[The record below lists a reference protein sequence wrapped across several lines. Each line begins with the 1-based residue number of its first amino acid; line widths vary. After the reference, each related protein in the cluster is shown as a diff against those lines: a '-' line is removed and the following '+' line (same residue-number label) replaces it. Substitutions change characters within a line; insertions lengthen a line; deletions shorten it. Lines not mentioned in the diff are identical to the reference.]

1 MFSQF
6 PDLSLLP
13 SSSQRGIHPSAYFS
27 SLKKKKN
34 NPLFISVSGLIVLL
48 GYLDT
53 PLKVSE
59 YHERLEGKME
69 KGRLRI
75 E

>member
-6 PDLSLLP
+6 PDLSFLP
-13 SSSQRGIHPSAYFS
+13 SSSQRGIHPSAYIS
-27 SLKKKKN
+27 SLKKN
-34 NPLFISVSGLIVLL
+34 NPIFISVSGLIVLL

>member
-27 SLKKKKN
+27 SLEKKK
-34 NPLFISVSGLIVLL
+34 NPLFISVSGLIGLL

-59 YHERLEGKME
+59 CHERLEGKME

>member
-6 PDLSLLP
+6 PDLSLLL

-27 SLKKKKN
+27 SLKKKTT
-34 NPLFISVSGLIVLL
+34 PLLISVSGLTGLV

-59 YHERLEGKME
+59 CHERLEGKIG
-69 KGRLRI
+69 KGRRRI